1 MCLWVCLFGVGYHVC
16 IDPHQRPSHAPRK
29 GVCCR
34 AKIFGSALLQPA
46 RSVCVSRRT
55 FFMLPLLWSFSR
67 YCIKQWTEQ
76 WPLCS
81 LTPQLP
87 TDDIHSIMVYSR
99 SYRIAGRQIRCN
111 FTNMVPDNVDCGDG
125 KIFVG
130 MGMKLCR
137 SDGDGEKSM
146 GTLQEWEQ
154 SIGWGENNSY
164 WRVTLYVQY
173 YHPITTKQK
182 CTKNNHRILNRK
194 KQTDRS

>member
-46 RSVCVSRRT
+46 RSVCVSLRT

-130 MGMKLCR
+130 MGR
-137 SDGDGEKSM
+137 
-146 GTLQEWEQ
+146 
-154 SIGWGENNSY
+154 GWGWCPLPCPSLLFVLIVAVVVLVVV
-164 WRVTLYVQY
+164 VTLHELIWSSY
-173 YHPITTKQK
+173 YSIISK
-182 CTKNNHRILNRK
+182 
-194 KQTDRS
+194 S